1 MTPEKLNEIRQR
13 VSVMWRGWFT
23 KCREDNIEL
32 LAEVDRLSAEYEGAL
47 LQWENERAI
56 LKSDNE
62 RLRAKL
68 RRSGPFEYPEE
79 SIPSEWVGQ

>member
-1 MTPEKLNEIRQR
+1 MKKFLAWLDRINP
-13 VSVMWRGWFT
+13 
-23 KCREDNIEL
+23 IER
-32 LAEVDRLSAEYEGAL
+32 AYRLGYEMGREGAL